1 MGSAYRIA
9 QAADAGSVCRSVE
22 NQFCF
27 RLGLSSGAQA
37 SQAAG
42 GRLPA
47 HFGRTGEI
55 VGTII
60 LVRHGESVANRDRH
74 FAESGE
80 NPLTELGLEQAR
92 ELAPIVASRFR
103 PARILSS
110 SFLRARQTA
119 GILSDRLCLPV
130 EVIKG
135 IHERD
140 FGCLKGLP
148 YQHYWDMKKNDPAYD
163 PQRDWIWEPPDGES
177 REAVRVRVVASL
189 KLVAQRFA
197 GKEVVVVCHGVVISS
212 VFAHVTGNWQEAPI
226 PANCGM
232 AVLEHESGEFR
243 RVEVIDGAA
252 VTPSRQLES
261 EASVTLRAQSQ

>member
-1 MGSAYRIA
+1 M
-9 QAADAGSVCRSVE
+9 
-22 NQFCF
+22 
-27 RLGLSSGAQA
+27 
-37 SQAAG
+37 
-42 GRLPA
+42 
-47 HFGRTGEI
+47 
-55 VGTII
+55 GTII

-74 FAESGE
+74 FAENGD
-80 NPLTELGLEQAR
+80 NPLTELGFQQAR
-92 ELAPIVASRFR
+92 ELAPILAARFH
-103 PARILSS
+103 PPVVLSS
-110 SFLRARQTA
+110 EFLRARQTA
-119 GILSDRLCLPV
+119 AILAEHLDVPM
-130 EVIKG
+130 EVIDG

-140 FGCLKGLP
+140 FGSLKGLP

-177 REAVRVRVVASL
+177 REAVRVRVIASL

-212 VFAHVTGNWQEAPI
+212 VFAHVTGDWQEAPI

-232 AVLEHESGEFR
+232 AVLVHEGGEFL
-243 RVEVIDGAA
+243 RVEVIDGGA